1 MFFQVRAMV
10 QLWYCVAGVG
20 VAIMDAYVRP
30 FRCGFASWQTRAS
43 VLNVGRGQG
52 CCRDDLTGRFS
63 ADKTIVPYEH
73 LTVFNT
79 ASFSSNQG
87 LVRPDLPL
95 SCWRSSGRPQQCLN
109 DNITSTINF
118 TTQQDCDG
126 REQAQDGAGGVCC
139 CCHSNISGM
148 WDQRKSLL
156 AAIEEFILTPWPV
169 CLLRMGT
176 GVC

>member
-1 MFFQVRAMV
+1 MV

-20 VAIMDAYVRP
+20 VAIMDAYGVCGLSAVALLLGRP
-30 FRCGFASWQTRAS
+30 VPSWQ
-43 VLNVGRGQG
+43 GQG
-52 CCRDDLTGRFS
+52 CCRHDLTGRFS

-79 ASFSSNQG
+79 ASLSSNQG

-139 CCHSNISGM
+139 CCYSNISGM